1 MLLDDHEVV
10 RLGLTAL
17 LSAQSDITVTGSCAT
32 SAELLAA
39 LAVEVPDIVL
49 IDLQLHGDTTNG
61 LALIPQLAR
70 QFPDCRL
77 LVLSA
82 NDSPVTA
89 ATALQAGCAGYANKT
104 EDIPE
109 LIRAIRMVGRGRL
122 YVPPAMAAEVAKL
135 TSLSANA
142 PAQSPEQS
150 VVDAAKLSPRELE
163 VLLALLEGLSVN
175 DVAARYSR
183 SATTISTQKKNA
195 FKKLGIRSNGE
206 LFRIRHVLIPAG

>member
-10 RLGLTAL
+10 RLGLAAL

-32 SAELLAA
+32 SAALLAA
-39 LAVEVPDIVL
+39 MAVEAPDIVL
-49 IDLQLHGDTTNG
+49 IDLQLHGDTTSG
-61 LALIPQLAR
+61 LELIPLLIR
-70 QFPDCRL
+70 RFPGCRV

-89 ATALQAGCAGYANKT
+89 ATALQAGSAGYANKS

-109 LIRAIRMVGRGRL
+109 LIRAIRAVARGRTYL
-122 YVPPAMAAEVAKL
+122 PPSMAEEVAKL

-142 PAQSPEQS
+142 PEQSPEQS
-150 VVDAAKLSPRELE
+150 VMVAARLSPRELE

-175 DVAARYSR
+175 DVAARYGR

-195 FKKLGIRSNGE
+195 FKKLGIRSNGD
-206 LFRIRHVLIPAG
+206 LFRIRHMLMPTN